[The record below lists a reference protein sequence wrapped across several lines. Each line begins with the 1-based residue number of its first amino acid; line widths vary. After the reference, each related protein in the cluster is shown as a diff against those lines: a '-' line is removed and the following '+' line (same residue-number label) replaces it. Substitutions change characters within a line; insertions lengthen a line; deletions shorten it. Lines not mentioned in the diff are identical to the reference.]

1 VAVNPTPEVEMT
13 PFGRALL
20 DLWPLDPSIT
30 YLNHGTVGVVP
41 RRVLAVQAAIRAEM
55 ERQPATFLFRDANHL
70 EGRAVSERPRMRAAA
85 DELGGRMGAR
95 GDDLAWVDN
104 ATAGVNAV
112 LRSLDWREGDE
123 VLVTDHS
130 YGAVTLAARGIL
142 RTFGAVVREVALPD
156 PAIAPGPVAEAIVGA
171 LGPRTRLAI
180 LDHVTSGSALV
191 LPIAELAARCRARG
205 VAVLVDGAHAPGALP
220 LHLGT
225 IGADWYTGNLHKWA
239 LAPRSCGM
247 LWAAPGRQPGL
258 HPPVLSWGLDQGFT
272 AEFDW
277 VGTRDPSPWLAA
289 PEGFHMLDDLGLD
302 AVREHNH
309 ALAWHGARAIAAR
322 LGTRFDVAES
332 MVGCMATLP
341 LPAAF
346 GSTREDGA
354 KLRDALLFDHRIEV
368 PVMLLKDRL
377 WLRLSAQAY
386 NEEADIARLADAL
399 AVLG

>member
-1 VAVNPTPEVEMT
+1 MT

-41 RRVLAVQAAIRAEM
+41 RRVLAVQDAIRAEM
-55 ERQPATFLFRDANHL
+55 ERQPAAFLMRDATHM
-70 EGRAVSERPRMRAAA
+70 EGRPISARPRMRVAA
-85 DELGGRMGAR
+85 DELGAAMGAR
-95 GDDLAWVDN
+95 GDDLVWVDN

-123 VLVTDHS
+123 VLVTDHG
-130 YGAVTLAARGIL
+130 YGAVTLAAGGIL
-142 RTFGAVVREVALPD
+142 RTFGATVREVTLPD
-156 PAIAPGPVAEAIVGA
+156 PAVEAGPIVEAIVGA
-171 LGPRTRLAI
+171 LGPRTRVAI
-180 LDHVTSGSALV
+180 LDHITSGSALV

-239 LAPRSCGM
+239 LAPRSCAL
-247 LWAAPGRQPGL
+247 LWAAPARQPGL
-258 HPPVLSWGLDQGFT
+258 HPTVLSWKLDQGFT

-289 PEGFHMLDDLGLD
+289 PEGFRMLDDLGVD
-302 AVREHNH
+302 AVRAHNH
-309 ALAWHGARAIAAR
+309 ALAWHGARSIAAR

-332 MVGCMATLP
+332 LVGCMATLP

-346 GSTREDGA
+346 GSGKEDGTR
-354 KLRDALLFDHRIEV
+354 LRDALFFDHRIEV
-368 PVMLLKDRL
+368 PVIAFRDRL
-377 WLRLSAQAY
+377 WVRLSAQVY
-386 NEEADIARLADAL
+386 NEEADFAKLADAL
-399 AVLG
+399 DALA